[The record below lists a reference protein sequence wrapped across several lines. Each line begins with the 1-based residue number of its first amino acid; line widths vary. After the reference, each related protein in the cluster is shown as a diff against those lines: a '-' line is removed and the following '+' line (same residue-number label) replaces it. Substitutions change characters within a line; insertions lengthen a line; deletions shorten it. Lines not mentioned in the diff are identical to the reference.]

1 MYIKSMIT
9 RCVFTHIRTTLLCLL
24 FSLLMSTTAQ
34 AEQVVSALS
43 MKSDA
48 AASPAVHP
56 VVDPRLRQLLS
67 DAINSSESFDDRFH
81 AEVWLMDMSN
91 RLERYVKDE
100 ELRLNM
106 LKQIHLEATRADLQP
121 ELVLALIE
129 IESHFDTYA
138 ISKSG
143 AQGMMQVM
151 PFWLDEIGRPDD
163 NLIDMKTNLRMGCT
177 ILKYYMDMENNNLH
191 RALAR
196 YNGSLGSRVY
206 SDKVLIALR
215 ERWYKS

>member
-1 MYIKSMIT
+1 MLT
-9 RCVFTHIRTTLLCLL
+9 RCVFTHTRTTLFCLL
-24 FSLLMSTTAQ
+24 FSLLLSTTAQ
-34 AEQVVSALS
+34 AEQMVSALS
-43 MKSDA
+43 IKSEA
-48 AASPAVHP
+48 AVSPTVSPA
-56 VVDPRLRQLLS
+56 VDPRLRQLLS
-67 DAINSSESFDDRFH
+67 DAVNSSESFDDRFH

-100 ELRLNM
+100 ERRLNM

-177 ILKYYMDMENNNLH
+177 ILKYYMDMEKNNLP

-215 ERWYKS
+215 NRWYKS

>member
-9 RCVFTHIRTTLLCLL
+9 RYMTTRIATMLLCLL

-34 AEQVVSALS
+34 AEQMVSALS
-43 MKSDA
+43 IKSEA
-48 AASPAVHP
+48 AVSPAALP
-56 VVDPRLRQLLS
+56 AVDPRLRRLLS
-67 DAINSSESFDDRFH
+67 DAINSSDSFDDRFH

-91 RLERYVKDE
+91 RLKRYVKDE

-177 ILKYYMDMENNNLH
+177 ILKYYMDMEKNNLH

-215 ERWYKS
+215 DRWYKS

>member
-1 MYIKSMIT
+1 MIT
-9 RCVFTHIRTTLLCLL
+9 RYMFTRCMFINISTTLLC
-24 FSLLMSTTAQ
+24 LLMSTTAQ
-34 AEQVVSALS
+34 AEQMVSALS
-43 MKSDA
+43 IKPEA
-48 AASPAVHP
+48 AASTAVP
-56 VVDPRLRQLLS
+56 PTVDPRLRQLLS
-67 DAINSSESFDDRFH
+67 DAINSSESFEDRFH

-177 ILKYYMDMENNNLH
+177 ILKYYMDMEKNNLP

-215 ERWYKS
+215 DRWYKS